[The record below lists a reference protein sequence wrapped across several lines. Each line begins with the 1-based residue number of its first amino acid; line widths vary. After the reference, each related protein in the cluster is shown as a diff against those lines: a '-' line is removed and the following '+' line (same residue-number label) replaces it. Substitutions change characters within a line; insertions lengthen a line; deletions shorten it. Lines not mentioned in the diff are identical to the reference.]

1 MTQALLSGL
10 AVGSAY
16 ALMSLGFALDLEIC
30 DIVNA
35 AHGAFVVLGM
45 YLMLELAGL
54 GWPVP
59 AAIAAAT
66 AGVALLA
73 FPVYVL
79 LVGPAR
85 ATAGHR
91 IQLVYTLLLLIAS
104 PAVFQIF
111 FGGDILTV
119 AHHFASV
126 PIAGGTLSTI
136 EIASI
141 AAAVLLTS
149 GLSLA
154 AKRTVPGKLAYC
166 AGRYQLGAR
175 AIGLSITR
183 VYTLVFVMA
192 GALAGL
198 AGGLIVSFQPVSP
211 TLGLGF
217 VSVVFL
223 VVIVGRATLTG
234 CLVLGFGYGV
244 AQALLNYFAP
254 AAIAATLTY
263 LVFLAALV
271 VAQQGA
277 SRRVTA

>member
-1 MTQALLSGL
+1 MIQAILSGL

-16 ALMSLGFALDLEIC
+16 VLMSLGFALDLQIC

-45 YLMLELAGL
+45 YTMLELVGT

-59 AAIAAAT
+59 AAIAASAL
-66 AGVALLA
+66 AVAVVSL
-73 FPVYVL
+73 PVYVL

-85 ATAGHR
+85 ASAGHR

-119 AHHFASV
+119 AHNFSSV
-126 PIAGGTLSTI
+126 PIAGGALSTI
-136 EIASI
+136 EMASI
-141 AAAVLLTS
+141 AAAVVLTA
-149 GLSLA
+149 GLHLA
-154 AKRTVPGKLAYC
+154 ATRTSAGKLAYA
-166 AGRYQLGAR
+166 AGRYPLGAR

-183 VYTLVFVMA
+183 VYTLVFVLA

-211 TLGLGF
+211 TLGLEF
-217 VSVVFL
+217 ISVVFL
-223 VVIVGRATLTG
+223 VVIVGRVSLTG
-234 CLVLGFGYGV
+234 CLILGFAYGV
-244 AQALLNYFAP
+244 AQALLDYFAP
-254 AAIAATLTY
+254 AAISATLTY

-271 VAQQGA
+271 MAQRGVSSQA
-277 SRRVTA
+277 AA